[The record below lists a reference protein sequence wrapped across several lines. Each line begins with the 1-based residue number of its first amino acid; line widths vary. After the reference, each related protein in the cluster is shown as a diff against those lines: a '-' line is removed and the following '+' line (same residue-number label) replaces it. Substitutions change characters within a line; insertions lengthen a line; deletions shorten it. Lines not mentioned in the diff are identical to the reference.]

1 MAISTPV
8 LGVVILLYMLVN
20 FYLAWI
26 GYKSTKQTEDF
37 MVAGRKMHPYILAI
51 SYCATFISTSAIVGF
66 GGAAGALGMG
76 LLWLAFM
83 NVAVGIFVAFVIF
96 GKKTRRIG
104 LNLKAVTFPE
114 LLGRRFQY
122 VKKIV
127 KFKDKNEESI
137 VARERRE
144 AVIRSRRKLA
154 VENGLDPDVVE
165 QLYRNLISHFIEEEL
180 KRKAFPKQLIM
191 QSF

>member
-1 MAISTPV
+1 MKQVNDCNNIEDIRQAIDE
-8 LGVVILLYMLVN
+8 LDEEI
-20 FYLAWI
+20 
-26 GYKSTKQTEDF
+26 
-37 MVAGRKMHPYILAI
+37 I
-51 SYCATFISTSAIVGF
+51 S
-66 GGAAGALGMG
+66 
-76 LLWLAFM
+76 
-83 NVAVGIFVAFVIF
+83 
-96 GKKTRRIG
+96 
-104 LNLKAVTFPE
+104 

-154 VENGLDPDVVE
+154 VEKGLDPDVIE

-180 KRKAFPKQLIM
+180 KLIRDDDNK
-191 QSF
+191 